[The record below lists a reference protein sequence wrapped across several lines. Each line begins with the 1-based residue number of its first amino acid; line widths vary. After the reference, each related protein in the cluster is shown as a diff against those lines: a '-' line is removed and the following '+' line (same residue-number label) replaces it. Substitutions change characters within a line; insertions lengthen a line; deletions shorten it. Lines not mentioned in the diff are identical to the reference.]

1 MTRRVYSH
9 RSSQVTPRRGVS
21 HEEERA
27 LLAAAKHAQE
37 RKPAELIDAFIPR
50 IAGVARE
57 YRGVGAISREELMQA
72 GVLGFLRAVERYDPS
87 RPNPFWAY
95 ASWWVRQAMQE
106 VVSSLSNPVALSDRA
121 HRQLT
126 RINDARR
133 AHLQSRQSEPTI
145 GDLAVGSG
153 LSVEQVRRLLGT
165 THSAKALHQSVGGS
179 DPTGRTLEETLP
191 DPAGEDPYEEA
202 TLRATARALPGLL
215 ATLSPRERAVVRAR
229 YGLDDTARTLRD
241 VGAEL
246 GISPERVRQIEER
259 ALRKLREAA
268 EPRHVLAA
276 AAA

>member
-1 MTRRVYSH
+1 
-9 RSSQVTPRRGVS
+9 
-21 HEEERA
+21 
-27 LLAAAKHAQE
+27 
-37 RKPAELIDAFIPR
+37 
-50 IAGVARE
+50 
-57 YRGVGAISREELMQA
+57 
-72 GVLGFLRAVERYDPS
+72 
-87 RPNPFWAY
+87 
-95 ASWWVRQAMQE
+95 MQE

-133 AHLQSRQSEPTI
+133 THLQSRQSEPTI
-145 GDLAVGSG
+145 GDLAAGSG

-165 THSAKALHQSVGGS
+165 THAAKALHQSLGGS
-179 DPTGRTLEETLP
+179 DPAGRTLEETLP

-229 YGLDDTARTLRD
+229 YGLDEAPRTLRD

-276 AAA
+276 

>member
-1 MTRRVYSH
+1 MTVVYAH
-9 RSSQVTPRRGVS
+9 RSSQVQPRRPIS
-21 HEEERA
+21 SDQERA
-27 LLAAAKHAQE
+27 LLAAAKHSRQN
-37 RKPAELIDAFIPR
+37 KPELIDAFLPR
-50 IAGVARE
+50 ISGVARE

-121 HRQLT
+121 HRHLR

-133 AHLQSRQSEPTI
+133 DHLQSRHSEPTI
-145 GDLAVGSG
+145 RDLAAGSG

-165 THSAKALHQSVGGS
+165 TQSAKALHQSVGGS
-179 DPTGRTLEETLP
+179 DPTGRTIEETLP
-191 DPAGEDPYEEA
+191 DPAAEDPYEEA
-202 TLRATARALPGLL
+202 TLRATARVLPGLL
-215 ATLSPRERAVVRAR
+215 AKLSPRERAVVRAR
-229 YGLDDTARTLRD
+229 YGLDDPPRTLRD
-241 VGAEL
+241 VGVEL

-268 EPRHVLAA
+268 EPRHVVAA